1 MSAQEKNMKW
11 RCKVSCN
18 DRRKQ
23 ERKITAFMNEVK
35 KKKNQREIGKFL
47 NSKERIKEKSIK
59 ESK

>member
-35 KKKNQREIGKFL
+35 KKRIKEKWANFL
-47 NSKERIKEKSIK
+47 TSKERIKEKSIK